1 VYGVDHDQNMIDQ
14 ALSQEL
20 GGVTFLLI
28 DGRIPLPDFP
38 IDGAVSMN
46 VFMEIRTVGAMTRA
60 CAARCARRGPAPA
73 LGLSP
78 GGAVGAPAPCRHHLI
93 SRAHL

>member
-1 VYGVDHDQNMIDQ
+1 MIDQ

-38 IDGAVSMN
+38 IDGAV
-46 VFMEIRTVGAMTRA
+46 
-60 CAARCARRGPAPA
+60 RRSWG
-73 LGLSP
+73 
-78 GGAVGAPAPCRHHLI
+78 
-93 SRAHL
+93 